1 MDDFNNINPMDAV
14 LNTMRN
20 LADSRLPVGME
31 IGKVI
36 SVFPKFEIKVGDLPL
51 YRDNLFINKQL
62 LQHERDFILPQTTVV
77 GQTNSAYVENHG
89 SHSHSLINIQIP
101 EGKIT
106 YKTLFQEGDIVLLQ
120 SINEEQKYIVMA
132 ILVDG
137 KDIIENGITL

>member
-1 MDDFNNINPMDAV
+1 MDDFNNVNPMDV
-14 LNTMRN
+14 FLNSMKE
-20 LADSRLPVGME
+20 LVDSRLPMGME
-31 IGKVI
+31 IGKVV
-36 SVFPKFEIKVGDLPL
+36 SVFPKLEIKVGDLPL
-51 YRDNLFINKQL
+51 YKDNLFINKQL